1 MEATMTP
8 IGAFYMEKHREM
20 EEKYD
25 RVVIMIEIGKF
36 YEVYTFEVDGVEV
49 GGAMDVSRVCNIVLT
64 RKNKNHPVS
73 INNPHM
79 CGFPSHSLARYVSHL
94 VERGMTVA
102 VYDQAGHEDGAMT
115 RILRG
120 VYSPSVMVGMEED
133 DGLRADEDRGVMGVS
148 VVALGD
154 GRVAVVVVHVNTSN
168 GAVSCLEES
177 LGDDEVSPYLR
188 RQHDMLRPRELL
200 WDGGDCPWR
209 DRHRIRWESRFREI
223 EFQQVVLDNIYPRD
237 RAHFSIIDDLGLAR
251 HPDVVALMVYVFV
264 FLQEHHPLSVFRLQ
278 RPVFGCSDTRMYY
291 SPNAMYDLN
300 IMGGEE
306 TLMSIIDTT
315 ATPAGRRL
323 LRRRLFEPVHDAAAL
338 EGAYAEVEALLP
350 LVAEMDMRKNLHY
363 DGLDAEALLRRLQV
377 GSVSVHGVLKMIR
390 FLGDVHGLFRFL
402 PVGLEIQG
410 RCAAIEEKWALMDGE
425 VRSMWDLH
433 FMQTWKSWDTDG
445 VWRETPAEIL
455 VLEEE
460 WRGDERKL
468 HDWIRSAWGEEMIAR
483 LVFSEEEAF
492 FQVTKKAHKDMRSQP
507 HGTRSR
513 VMSSGVRIQHDTLD
527 RFFVRRRATLARLA
541 SLRKKTFQEEARA
554 WLSCHDAVVRFVI
567 SMSARLDVILSNAR
581 CAARYRLCRPVIARG
596 GGSKLAFAAL
606 RHLIVEVASP
616 SSRFV
621 ANDLDLDRILLFGQ
635 NSAGKC
641 FAKDTEMILWDGTL
655 KKIQNIAVNDRLI
668 GDGGG
673 QRRVLRLTRGRG
685 VMYDIVRTDTME
697 TIMTVNA
704 EHILCLCDG
713 GRSRVLEAT
722 VRDVLASPDV
732 YEGWMHQCT
741 RYFYT
746 PNNQVFYRDAYT
758 RNEWRDLHATLLIR
772 GYRLRY
778 SPTEMAVDREVVPII
793 IDPRNGERDYYG
805 FGLDGNQRFLMPD
818 GTLAHNST
826 LMKSAGVAVVM
837 AQAGMFVPAGRMEW
851 TPVRSLFTKIGS
863 RDNIW
868 KGHSTFITEMSELK
882 HILERSD
889 ESSLIL
895 CDELTSGTETF
906 SATGI
911 VASTLERLMDQKSR
925 FIMTTHLHTLKMF
938 STLIEDPRLRVMH
951 LGMEFHP
958 EQKRLVFDRVLR
970 AGFGRSIYGLEIAE
984 YLGFPQDFVRKAYAY
999 RARLDTENA
1008 AVVPA
1013 KRSRYNRKKWVD
1025 KCARCGTNRELHTH
1039 HILPQAS
1046 ASKDGYIGFYPKDAA
1061 HNLMTLCRA
1070 CHEKEHHHDP
1080 S

>member
-8 IGAFYMEKHREM
+8 MGVFYMQKQREIEK
-20 EEKYD
+20 KYD

-36 YEVYTFEVDGVEV
+36 YEVYTFEVDGVEM
-49 GGAMDVSRVCNIVLT
+49 GAARDVSRICNIILT

-73 INNPHM
+73 MNNPHM
-79 CGFPSHSLARYVSHL
+79 CGFPSHSLSRYVSHL
-94 VERGMTVA
+94 VGRGMTVA
-102 VYDQAGHEDGAMT
+102 VYDQAGQEDGAMT
-115 RILRG
+115 RVLRG
-120 VYSPSVMVGMEED
+120 VFSPSVMVGMEED
-133 DGLRADEDRGVMGVS
+133 DLQADEDRGVMGVS
-148 VVALGD
+148 VVVLGD
-154 GRVAVVVVHVNTSN
+154 GRVAVVTVHVNTSN
-168 GAVSCLEES
+168 GAVSCQEES
-177 LGDDEVSPYLR
+177 MGEDEVSPYLR
-188 RQHDMLRPRELL
+188 RQWDMLRPRELL
-200 WDGGDCPWR
+200 WDGGDDCSWR
-209 DRHRIRWESRFREI
+209 DNHKIRWESRFREI
-223 EFQQVVLDNIYPRD
+223 EFQEVVLDNIYPRD
-237 RAHFSIIDDLGLAR
+237 KTHFSIIDDLGLAR
-251 HPDVVALMVYVFV
+251 HPDVVALVVYVLV
-264 FLQEHHPLSVFRLQ
+264 FLQDHHPLSVFRLQ

-300 IMGGEE
+300 IMGDEE
-306 TLMSIIDTT
+306 SLLAIIDTT
-315 ATPAGRRL
+315 ATPAGGRL
-323 LRRRLFEPVHDAAAL
+323 LRRTLFEPVHDEKAL
-338 EGAYAEVEALLP
+338 EGAYAEIEALMP
-350 LVAEMDMRKNLHY
+350 LVADMDMRKNLHY

-377 GSVSVHGVLKMIR
+377 GSVSVPGVLKMIR

-402 PVGLEIQG
+402 PVGLEMQG

-433 FMQTWKSWDTDG
+433 FMQTWKSWETDG
-445 VWRETPAEIL
+445 VWRETPPEIL

-460 WRGDERKL
+460 WRRDERKL
-468 HDWIRSAWGEEMIAR
+468 HDWIRATWGEEMISR

-492 FQVTKKAHKDMRSQP
+492 FHVTKKVHKDLML
-507 HGTRSR
+507 HGARSR
-513 VMSSGVRIQHDTLD
+513 VMSSGVRVQHDTLD
-527 RFFVRRRATLARLA
+527 RFFVRRRATLMRLA
-541 SLRKKTFQEEARA
+541 SLRKKTFQEETRA
-554 WLSCHDAVVRFVI
+554 WLSCHEAVVRFVI
-567 SMSARLDVILSNAR
+567 GVSARLDVILSNAR
-581 CAARYRLCRPVIARG
+581 CATRHRLCRPVITPG
-596 GGSKLAFAAL
+596 DNKMMKFGAL

-621 ANDLDLDRILLFGQ
+621 SNDLDLDRILLFGQ

-655 KKIQNIAVNDRLI
+655 KKVQNLTVHDRLI

-673 QRRVLRLTRGRG
+673 QRRILRLKRGRG
-685 VMYDIVRTDTME
+685 IMYDIVRTDTME
-697 TIMTVNA
+697 TLMTVNA
-704 EHILCLCDG
+704 EHILCLCDS
-713 GRSRVLEAT
+713 GRSRIIEAT
-722 VRDVLASPDV
+722 VRDILASPDV
-732 YEGWMHQCT
+732 YEELMHQCT

-746 PNNQVFYRDAYT
+746 PNNQVFYRDPHT
-758 RNEWRDLHATLLIR
+758 TNEEWKELHARLVIR

-778 SPTEMAVDREVVPII
+778 SSTEMAVDREVVPIFI
-793 IDPRNGERDYYG
+793 NPRNGERDYYG

-837 AQAGMFVPAGRMEW
+837 AQAGMFVPAGSMEW

-889 ESSLIL
+889 ASSLIL

-911 VASTLERLMDQKSR
+911 VASTLERLMDQQSR

-938 STLIEDPRLRVMH
+938 SGLIEDPRLRVMH

-970 AGFGRSIYGLEIAE
+970 AGFGKSIYGLEIAE
-984 YLGFPQDFVRKAYAY
+984 YLGFPQEFVRKAYAY

-1008 AVVPA
+1008 AVVPI
-1013 KRSRYNRKKWVD
+1013 KRSRYNRKKWID
-1025 KCARCGTNRELHTH
+1025 KCSRCGTNRELHTH

-1046 ASKDGYIGFYPKDAA
+1046 ASVDGYIGFYPKDAA
-1061 HNLMTLCRA
+1061 HNLVTLCRA
-1070 CHEKEHHHDP
+1070 CHEKEHHP
-1080 S
+1080 